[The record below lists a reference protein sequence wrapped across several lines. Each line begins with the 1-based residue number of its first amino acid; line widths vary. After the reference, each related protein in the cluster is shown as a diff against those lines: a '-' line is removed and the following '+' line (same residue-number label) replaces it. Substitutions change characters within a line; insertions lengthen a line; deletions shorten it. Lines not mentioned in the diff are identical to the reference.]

1 MQNEI
6 YDLKQDDP
14 RRIAVEFTDCENYNQ
29 QLGFYEQCR
38 RNNAFYHGDQWRGL
52 KKNGKI
58 QLMTQNFLQRPVSYF
73 VSQIVSDDIGYQL
86 DPLIEGSVRD
96 DVMDILPELVDR
108 VSSRNDMQ
116 SKNRDV
122 IKAAAIE
129 GEGVTHWYFDTE
141 CESGDIARGDIRA
154 EIIPTCNVLYG
165 NPHSCDTQ
173 SQPFILIKRRVPL
186 QQMQERARQLGYND
200 YGSIT
205 SDTNTQ
211 SEAGTEISGE
221 KDRVTEILK
230 YWKVRSTRDIKI
242 SRGTDDTGKARLI
255 DAEKVTQTVHF
266 CRYVNGKIIQKD
278 TDTGLNLYPISRML
292 WNRKTGSYHCS
303 CPITAF
309 IPAQITLNRSLTLV
323 CEFVKNHGLPKV
335 FYDRGKLPRGLSNN
349 PAAAY
354 AVTGDPNLAVMQVLP
369 AAEIP
374 TSILNLNQQIIDQ
387 SRDFMGTSDA
397 ALGNIRPD
405 NTSAIIATQKATA
418 APLLLQTQNFY
429 QYVREYVRI
438 IIDMIGAYYGERVV
452 RYESQGD
459 GISVPVLIDFD
470 TVNVDEMELEIE
482 VGAASYWSELTTIQ
496 TLDNLLSSGILSIED
511 PESILIY
518 LNNMPTG
525 YLPGKA
531 DIVKYYE
538 KRLEEQQLQQQAA
551 AVADQIQSD
560 QAIQE
565 SEEPDA
571 QSVTPD
577 QQEEPQPADQPMQM
591 TQPYQ
596 NDDTS
601 VHENAQAILAA
612 MNASRQGG

>member
-1 MQNEI
+1 MQSEI
-6 YDLKQDDP
+6 YNLKQDDA
-14 RRIAVEFTDCENYNQ
+14 RRIAVEFTECENYNQ

-96 DVMDILPELVDR
+96 NVMDVLPDLIDR
-108 VSSRNDMQ
+108 VCSRNDMQ

-173 SQPFILIKRRVPL
+173 AQPFILIKRRVPV
-186 QQMQERARQLGYND
+186 QQMQERARQLGYSD
-200 YGSIT
+200 WSSIAA
-205 SDTNTQ
+205 DTNSQTE
-211 SEAGTEISGE
+211 SGTETSGE
-221 KDRVTEILK
+221 KDRVTEIIK
-230 YWKVRSTRDIKI
+230 YWKVRSTQEIQI
-242 SRGTDDTGKARLI
+242 TRGA
-255 DAEKVTQTVHF
+255 AEKVMQTVHF
-266 CRYVNGKIIQKD
+266 CRYCGGKVIQKD
-278 TDTGLNLYPISRML
+278 TDTGLNLYPIARML
-292 WNRKTGSYHCS
+292 WNQKTGSYHCS

-323 CEFVKNHGLPKV
+323 CEFVKNHGLPKI

-354 AVTGDPNLAVMQVLP
+354 GVAGDPNLAAMQILP

-374 TSILNLNQQIIDQ
+374 TSILNLDQQIVDQ

-438 IIDMIGAYYGERVV
+438 VIDMIGSYYGERVV
-452 RYESQGD
+452 RYEDKGE
-459 GISVPVLIDFD
+459 GISEPILMDFD
-470 TVNVDEMELEIE
+470 TVSVDEMELEIE

-538 KRLEEQQLQQQAA
+538 NRLEDQQLQQQAA
-551 AVADQIQSD
+551 AVADQIQSE
-560 QAIQE
+560 QAIQDADAAQAQQ
-565 SEEPDA
+565 EEAAPE
-571 QSVTPD
+571 QSGE
-577 QQEEPQPADQPMQM
+577 QEEPQPTDQPMQM
-591 TQPYQ
+591 TQPMQ
-596 NDDTS
+596 GDDTA
-601 VHENAQAILAA
+601 VHDNAQAIMAA
-612 MNASRQGG
+612 MQASRQGG